1 MEVRAVELITTP
13 LHTSVGPFSVAQPL
27 PTHALRYADPFLLL
41 HHAGP
46 HTFPPGSEGAKIEAH
61 PHRGFEPVTFVFQG
75 SVLHRDSLG
84 NQGVIGAGEVQ
95 WITSGSGIVHEEGP
109 TPQMA
114 RDGGTVELIQLW
126 VNLPA
131 QRKMMQPAY
140 QELRTDAIPSV
151 QCAGGAVTLHVV
163 SGELH
168 GVRGPAITQ
177 SSVITAMGTM
187 QAGGRGVVDVPPVP
201 TVVLYVLSGR
211 VRVNHT
217 HVAEGQR
224 LVMFGTTGTGFHV
237 DVEESG
243 SILLLAGEPLNEPM
257 VQYGPFV
264 MNTEEEIRE
273 AFRDVARGAFGTL

>member
-1 MEVRAVELITTP
+1 
-13 LHTSVGPFSVAQPL
+13 
-27 PTHALRYADPFLLL
+27 
-41 HHAGP
+41 
-46 HTFPPGSEGAKIEAH
+46 
-61 PHRGFEPVTFVFQG
+61 
-75 SVLHRDSLG
+75 
-84 NQGVIGAGEVQ
+84 
-95 WITSGSGIVHEEGP
+95 
-109 TPQMA
+109 MA

-131 QRKMMQPAY
+131 QRTMMQPAY

-177 SSVITAMGTM
+177 STVITAMGTM

-217 HVAEGQR
+217 HVVEGQR
-224 LVMFGTTGTGFHV
+224 LVVFGTTGTGFHV

-243 SILLLAGEPLNEPM
+243 SMLLLAGVPLNEPM

-264 MNTEEEIRE
+264 MNSQTEIME
-273 AFRDVARGAFGTL
+273 AMRDYQMGKMGFYID

>member
-1 MEVRAVELITTP
+1 MDTRAVELITTP

-46 HTFPPGSEGAKIEAH
+46 HTFQAGSEGSKIEAH

-84 NQGVIGAGEVQ
+84 NQGVIGSGEVQ
-95 WITSGSGIVHEEGP
+95 WITSGSGILHEEGP

-131 QRKMMQPAY
+131 AKKMMPPAY
-140 QELRTDAIPSV
+140 QELRVHEIPT
-151 QCAGGAVTLHVV
+151 VTLLDGTLTLQVV
-163 SGELH
+163 SGSMQ
-168 GVRGPAITQ
+168 GVQGPAVTQ
-177 SSVITAMGTM
+177 SNVISAMGTM
-187 QAGGRGVVDVPPVP
+187 QAGGSGMLELPHVP
-201 TVVLYVLSGR
+201 TALLYVLSGR
-211 VRVNHT
+211 LRINHE
-217 HVAEGQR
+217 HVVEPR
-224 LVMFGTTGTGFHV
+224 RMVVFGPSGAGVHIE
-237 DVEESG
+237 VEESG
-243 SILLLAGEPLNEPM
+243 SLLVLAGEPLTEPM

-264 MNTEEEIRE
+264 MTTEDEIRE
-273 AFRDVARGAFGTL
+273 AFRDYHQGAMGRL